1 MAKNNPFYTSTHLHL
16 IYDYCRILCLVSSMG
31 VRIKIVQQL
40 AHPWFLVFVGLYL
53 GQLALVT
60 QEWSIPLLRNY
71 LGDVLAFPIIL
82 HLITVSIRLIL
93 NTPSFRAD
101 WTMLVSLWIL
111 IVIVFEGVLPP
122 INPRYTA
129 DYWDMLAYGLG
140 LLLAYVAFIK

>member
-1 MAKNNPFYTSTHLHL
+1 MAKNNPFYTSAHLHL
-16 IYDYCRILCLVSSMG
+16 IYDCCRILCLVSSMG

-40 AHPWFLVFVGLYL
+40 AHPWFLVFVGLYF

-82 HLITVSIRLIL
+82 HLINVSIRLIL

-101 WTMLVSLWIL
+101 WTMIVSLWGL
-111 IVIVFEGVLPP
+111 IVIVFEGVLPS

-129 DYWDMLAYGLG
+129 DYWDILAYGLG

>member
-1 MAKNNPFYTSTHLHL
+1 
-16 IYDYCRILCLVSSMG
+16 MG

-40 AHPWFLVFVGLYL
+40 THPWFLVFVGLYF

-82 HLITVSIRLIL
+82 HLINVSIRLIL

-101 WTMLVSLWIL
+101 WTMIVSLWGL

-129 DYWDMLAYGLG
+129 DYWDILAYGLG